1 MTKVLLIE
9 DDDLVRATLREML
22 EDIGCTVLEAEDGS
36 KGIALLAV
44 EGPAL
49 VITDILMPNKEGTE
63 TIHEIRSANPDLPLI
78 AISGGGV
85 SGDLTFLG
93 FAERLGANRV
103 LQKPINF
110 HELEACVNALLPTL
124 VNSSLSSAAG

>member
-1 MTKVLLIE
+1 MTKILLIE
-9 DDDLVRATLREML
+9 DDDLVRETLREML
-22 EDIGCTVLEAEDGS
+22 IDLDCSVVEAEDGQQ
-36 KGIALLAV
+36 GIALLQS
-44 EGPAL
+44 EKPCL

-63 TIHEIRSANPDLPLI
+63 TIHEIRASNPDLPLI

-103 LQKPINF
+103 LQKPINV
-110 HELEACVNALLPTL
+110 HELEACVNALIPSRMGSTA
-124 VNSSLSSAAG
+124 SSAAS